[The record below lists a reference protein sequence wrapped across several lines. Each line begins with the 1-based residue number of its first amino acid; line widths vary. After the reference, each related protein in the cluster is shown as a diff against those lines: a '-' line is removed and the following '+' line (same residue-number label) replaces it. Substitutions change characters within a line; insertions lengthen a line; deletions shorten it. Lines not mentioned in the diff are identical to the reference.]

1 MMDPTSKRA
10 IRPLGRGGGAVMRRS
25 LLGREMRLVRV
36 LFLKLGGGLL
46 LLFSR

>member
-10 IRPLGRGGGAVMRRS
+10 IRPLGGGAVMRRS
-25 LLGREMRLVRV
+25 LSGREMRLVRV